1 MLRTDVKVWLDFA
14 APEAGRPAVRAAF
27 DSPLRVLQAWQL
39 SEVQPVLDAVEQAAQ
54 TGLWCVGYMR
64 YEAAPA
70 FDAALRVKTG
80 DPPKEG
86 HSPGQNAV
94 PLAWFGVFN
103 APENGGSGGVVPLD
117 IQAANTHRHSSSND
131 PASDLTENPA
141 QASWAGELPRPVFDD
156 AVGRIHEAIGQG
168 RYYQL
173 NFTHGLQGQ
182 LTQGTPRALFEA
194 LRRAQ
199 PGGYSAFIDNG
210 HEQVL
215 CVSPELFFDWDGQ
228 RLLTRPMKGTAPR
241 GATEQTDQAHALA
254 LRDSDKE
261 RAENVMIVDLLRNDV
276 SRIAKP
282 HSVQVPK
289 LFALEA
295 LPSVWQMTSDVTAQT
310 QVGTRLV
317 NVFAALFPCG
327 SITGAPKVEAMRHI
341 AELEA
346 GPRGV
351 YCGAVG
357 VVRPGAQAGQ
367 VDATFNVAIRTVV
380 ARTTAAGTELTCGIG
395 SGITTYAQAEG
406 EWREW
411 QHKRAFLDRASQ
423 PFDLLETV
431 GLRHGQVQHQALH
444 LQRMA
449 QAALHFGY
457 PFDRAHV
464 QTVLSQTAQTH
475 SQAVWRLRVLLH
487 PNGQVSVQAFAM
499 ATTPEPVLLALAK
512 RPFEAAH
519 SEFVRYKTTRR
530 AHYDAFEPTEPGV
543 FDTLLWNTQ
552 HELTE
557 CTRGNVAL
565 RIDGQWLTPALESG
579 LLNGVGR
586 QHWLA
591 QGRIQESVLH
601 TSDLARAQGVV
612 FMNSLRG
619 WLEAQLKP

>member
-1 MLRTDVKVWLDFA
+1 VVAVKAWIDFV

-27 DSPLRVLQAWQL
+27 EAPLHVLQAQHV
-39 SEVQPVLDAVEQAAQ
+39 SEVKPLLEAVEQAAQ
-54 TGLWCVGYMR
+54 AGHWCVGYVR

-70 FDAALRVKTG
+70 FDAAFQVQAQ
-80 DPPKEG
+80 EAQ
-86 HSPGQNAV
+86 SSI
-94 PLAWFGVFN
+94 PLAWFGVFD
-103 APENGGSGGVVPLD
+103 APALCSELSAD
-117 IQAANTHRHSSSND
+117 SAH
-131 PASDLTENPA
+131 
-141 QASWAGELPRPVFDD
+141 ASWGGELPRPDFD
-156 AVGRIHEAIGQG
+156 AVVDRIHQAIAQG

-173 NFTHGLQGQ
+173 NFTHVLQGQ
-182 LTQGTPRALFEA
+182 LAQGTPWALFAA

-199 PGGYSAFIDNG
+199 PGAYSAFIDSG

-215 CVSPELFFDWDGQ
+215 CVSPELFFDWNGE

-241 GATEQTDQAHALA
+241 GATEQADQAHAQA
-254 LRDSDKE
+254 LRQSDKE

-276 SRIAKP
+276 SRIAQL
-282 HSVQVPK
+282 HSVKVPN

-310 QVGTRLV
+310 QAGIRLV
-317 NVFAALFPCG
+317 DVFGALFPCG

-341 AELEA
+341 AEIEA

-357 VVRPGAQAGQ
+357 VVRPGAQTGQ

-380 ARTTAAGTELTCGIG
+380 ARSTEAGTELACGIG

-406 EWREW
+406 EWQEW

-431 GLRHGQVQHQALH
+431 GLHQGQVRHLELH
-444 LQRMA
+444 LNRMA
-449 QAALHFGY
+449 DAALHFGY
-457 PFDRAHV
+457 PFDRALVHAAFM
-464 QTVLSQTAQTH
+464 QTAQAH
-475 SQAVWRLRVLLH
+475 PQGAWRLRLLLQ
-487 PNGQVSVQAFAM
+487 PNGQPTVQAFAL
-499 ATTPEPVLLALAK
+499 AATPEPVVLALAD
-512 RPFEAAH
+512 RSFDAAH
-519 SEFVRYKTTRR
+519 TEFVRYKTTRR
-530 AHYDAFEPTEPGV
+530 AHYEAFEPTDPGV
-543 FDTLLWNTQ
+543 FDTLLWNNQ

-565 RIDGQWLTPALESG
+565 LIDGQWLTPALQSG

-591 QGRIQESVLH
+591 QGRIQEAVLY
-601 TSDLARAQGVV
+601 TSDLPRAQGLV

-619 WLEAQLKP
+619 WLEARLVHPKP